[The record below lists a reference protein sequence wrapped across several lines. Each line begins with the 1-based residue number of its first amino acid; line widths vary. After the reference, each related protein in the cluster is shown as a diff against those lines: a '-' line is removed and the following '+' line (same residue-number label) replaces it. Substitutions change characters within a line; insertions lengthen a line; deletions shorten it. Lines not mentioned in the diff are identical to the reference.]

1 MINLTDRIESFAY
14 LGKLLSIFPDDY
26 SIAELSTIKEAAI
39 QSSIENGWFTFENI
53 TIALNSLG
61 RMLREDHLQKWLQ
74 PYSALAEKQSSQKT
88 IGVVM
93 AGNIPLVGFHDFLC
107 VAMNGNKIL
116 VKLSSN
122 DSWLFPAIAEL
133 LILHNNL
140 WSDQFFFTTGRL
152 EKFDAII
159 ATGNNKTAKY
169 FEYYFGKYPHIIRH
183 NRNSAAIIYGNETSE
198 TLEKIA
204 RDIMLYFGMGCRSIT
219 KIYVPVNYNFTP
231 LINALDIY
239 REVANHHKY
248 RNNYDY
254 NRTVFLINQISFID
268 AGYLL
273 LTENHALSSRIAVLH
288 YAYYLQ
294 IEDVIS
300 EINAFSSDIQ
310 CVVSDI
316 PLDIGSVQ
324 PGEAQ
329 RPSLW
334 DYSDNVDTMKFL
346 LELLI

>member
-1 MINLTDRIESFAY
+1 L
-14 LGKLLSIFPDDY
+14 
-26 SIAELSTIKEAAI
+26 
-39 QSSIENGWFTFENI
+39 ENI

-61 RMLREDHLQKWLQ
+61 QMLSEDHLQKWLQ
-74 PYSALAEKQSSQKT
+74 PYSTLIERQSSQKT

-107 VAMNGNKIL
+107 VAISGNKIL

-122 DSWLFPAIAEL
+122 DLRLLPAIAEL
-133 LILHNNL
+133 LILHNDF
-140 WSDQFFFTTGRL
+140 WRDQFFFTTGRL

-159 ATGNNKTAKY
+159 ATGNNKTASF
-169 FEYYFGKYPHIIRH
+169 FEYYFEKFPHIIRH

-204 RDIMLYFGMGCRSIT
+204 TDIMLYFGMGCRSIT
-219 KIYVPVNYNFTP
+219 KIYVPANYHFTA
-231 LINALDIY
+231 LITALDRY

-254 NRTVFLINQISFID
+254 NRTIFLLNQISFID

-273 LTENHALSSRIAVLH
+273 LTENQALSSRIAVLH
-288 YAYYLQ
+288 YTYYQQ

-300 EINAFSSDIQ
+300 EINALSSDVQ

-329 RPSLW
+329 RPFLW
-334 DYSDNVDTMKFL
+334 DYPDKVDTMKFL
-346 LELLI
+346 LEY